1 MNDSGSTSEVQKARY
16 FLSRHHRG
24 ARDYLLRE
32 IDELGHGSEAS
43 KLVASLCV
51 ALITT
56 SVSYMECRINEFWSG
71 VLEDDRDS
79 WSLTE
84 PQKEKFR
91 LIAETVD
98 WKRKLSVL
106 DKFQTAL
113 KILDL
118 SQFGRGEEPFQS
130 VQSLVDLRNELV
142 HNVPQDIDLIDA
154 NRISKTPRLESRLRI
169 LAEACPS
176 KVLQKVFPDN
186 VLHGTTAHW
195 AVDCSQSFVD
205 NFLTLAGL
213 EKKQFVMSIR
223 G

>member
-1 MNDSGSTSEVQKARY
+1 MNGSGSTTEVQTARY
-16 FLSRHHRG
+16 FLSRYHRG
-24 ARDYLLRE
+24 ARDHLLQE
-32 IDELGHGSEAS
+32 IDELEDGPETRDLIAG
-43 KLVASLCV
+43 LCV

-71 VLEDDRDS
+71 VLEGDRDS
-79 WSLTE
+79 WPLTDF
-84 PQKEKFR
+84 QKEKFR

-113 KILDL
+113 KLLDL
-118 SQFGRGEEPFQS
+118 SQFARGEEPFQG
-130 VQSLVDLRNELV
+130 VQSLIDLRNELV
-142 HNVPQDIDLIDA
+142 HNIPQDIDLIGDD
-154 NRISKTPRLESRLRI
+154 RISKTPKLESRLRK

-195 AVDCSQSFVD
+195 AVNCSQSFVD
-205 NFLTLAGL
+205 EFLTLAGL
-213 EKKQFVMSIR
+213 GKKQFVMSIR